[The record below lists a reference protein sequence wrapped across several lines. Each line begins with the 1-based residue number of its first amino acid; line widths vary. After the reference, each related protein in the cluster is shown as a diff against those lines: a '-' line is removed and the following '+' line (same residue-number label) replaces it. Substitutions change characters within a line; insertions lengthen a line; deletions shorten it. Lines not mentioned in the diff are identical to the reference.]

1 MRRAY
6 ISPHVELRESFR
18 LAKAWAGP
26 ESRITV
32 VGPSTSAIEASPWL
46 TQTGLPIGTTSNRHI
61 RYTARPRT
69 GIVIAWCLHLDE
81 ILDLERRSAL
91 DGLAAVRGHNNHA
104 PWITAHEAELLG
116 GEPVPSVAEA
126 SAAIKAMVD
135 GISLLPVL
143 NQGLIDSRERSM
155 AVQALTYMRD
165 HGHTLVPD
173 QLVVEAIRYGWPGAS
188 PLELADL
195 AKQLN
200 AGKRLRYEPRLNT
213 SVLVEWASA

>member
-6 ISPHVELRESFR
+6 TSAHVELRESFR
-18 LAKAWAGP
+18 LARAWAGGG
-26 ESRITV
+26 SRITI
-32 VGPSTSAIEASPWL
+32 VGSGTSEIQASPWL
-46 TQTGLPIGTTSNRHI
+46 TQTGLPIGTTSNRHG
-61 RYTARPRT
+61 RYTAQPRT

-91 DGLAAVRGHNNHA
+91 DGLAAVRGHKSHA

-116 GEPVPSVAEA
+116 GEPVPPVPEA
-126 SAAIKAMVD
+126 SAAMKAMVE

-143 NQGLIDSRERSM
+143 NQGLTDSRERSM

-173 QLVVEAIRYGWPGAS
+173 QLAVEAIRHGWPGTS

-195 AKQLN
+195 AKQLS
-200 AGKRLRYEPRLNT
+200 AGRRLRYEQRLNT
-213 SVLVEWASA
+213 SVLVKWASA